1 MPSNGSINTT
11 TWFRKCTLLLF
22 SKICLLHAL
31 ALNLLS
37 IFSQIFSRLFLSH
50 CRQKFSQFF
59 FSYSLLYIVL
69 INMYT
74 HFNFQVK
81 EKITKKKIISYSKSS
96 CWVCSNEKERKEE
109 YIWKKKFFF
118 WGESESH
125 TEMNFSKQKKKI
137 SSVVWIRNELK
148 HFYVLSWLE
157 VYFSHHE
164 FRNLLET
171 WKNSQFYLIA
181 NWREKKFF

>member
-1 MPSNGSINTT
+1 MI
-11 TWFRKCTLLLF
+11 
-22 SKICLLHAL
+22 SKMHSFVIFE
-31 ALNLLS
+31 NLS
-37 IFSQIFSRLFLSH
+37 IACFSFKFTLNILTNFLSSFSQSLPTKILSI
-50 CRQKFSQFF
+50 F

-81 EKITKKKIISYSKSS
+81 EKITKKNLFRIRRAAVEYVVTK
-96 CWVCSNEKERKEE
+96 RKE
-109 YIWKKKFFF
+109 KKNIYEKKIFFL
-118 WGESESH
+118 GESESH
-125 TEMNFSKQKKKI
+125 TEMNFSKQKKI